1 MLARALADDRVGQVV
16 APTRRP
22 LTPHPRLHN
31 PLVDFARLPASES
44 WPEVDGVICALGTT
58 RAVAGSAEAF
68 RMVDF
73 VYSLAIAHL
82 ARSRGATRLALTSS
96 MGANPRSIFLYLRT
110 KGQLE
115 EALERLGWDSLTIVR
130 PGLLGGDRKERRP
143 GERFAAGLLG
153 TLAPVL
159 PRRLRI
165 SPADEVA
172 RFLLD
177 GAIAGPEG
185 THIVEA
191 GRLA

>member
-1 MLARALADDRVGQVV
+1 MSLFK
-16 APTRRP
+16 TR
-22 LTPHPRLHN
+22 
-31 PLVDFARLPASES
+31 
-44 WPEVDGVICALGTT
+44 
-58 RAVAGSAEAF
+58 
-68 RMVDF
+68 
-73 VYSLAIAHL
+73 
-82 ARSRGATRLALTSS
+82 
-96 MGANPRSIFLYLRT
+96 YLR
-110 KGQLE
+110 
-115 EALERLGWDSLTIVR
+115 AMAV
-130 PGLLGGDRKERRP
+130 
-143 GERFAAGLLG
+143 AAGLLG